1 MGIHR
6 LCALSDR
13 AIQALQQYRW
23 PGNIRELE
31 NVLTRALILCPE
43 DTIDLAYLHLTD
55 APFPSGNEADSGS
68 PSRHYH
74 ESMDAYSRKVIE
86 EALRRNGWN
95 QTKASE
101 ELGLQRTYLTKLLR
115 QKDISGRPPHESS
128 GES

>member
-1 MGIHR
+1 
-6 LCALSDR
+6 
-13 AIQALQQYRW
+13 LQQYQW

-43 DTIDLAYLHLTD
+43 DTIELAYLHLAD
-55 APFPSGNEADSGS
+55 SPFPSSNEAETGS
-68 PSRHYH
+68 PSRLYH

-115 QKDISGRPPHESS
+115 QKDISGRPPKDSS
-128 GES
+128 SSSEDDSP